1 MVIGLMASFILLLSI
16 FFVAHIYTGFNR
28 EVVSHVVFGT
38 SRDSYGV
45 TKDDE
50 IKKFD
55 SQGFIDRVR
64 ASLRRTTDSN
74 VATTKETESI
84 EIKNSP
90 ESDTTISSDLDT
102 SEVSG
107 AQEQAVSTPHIGGI
121 YVCAETAT
129 NAVENIQFP
138 HIPTVPIFTG
148 IPQCI
153 SESVI
158 GVLHSGSFIY
168 RGENI
173 DTNINASNTDG
184 SFGYARD
191 GFGVYG
197 SIENG
202 VTISNSNLDVCHG
215 HTHEILQ
222 NGVATNV
229 YHYHIT
235 NEYPY
240 SIGCFMG
247 TVSQ

>member
-1 MVIGLMASFILLLSI
+1 MASLILLPSI
-16 FFVAHIYTGFNR
+16 FFVAHIYTGLNKD
-28 EVVSHVVFGT
+28 VVSHVVFGT

-50 IKKFD
+50 TKKFD

-64 ASLRRTTDSN
+64 ASLRRTTGSN
-74 VATTKETESI
+74 IEITKEVESI
-84 EIKNSP
+84 EIKNSL
-90 ESDTTISSDLDT
+90 ESDTTISSDSET
-102 SEVSG
+102 SEVSE
-107 AQEQAVSTPHIGGI
+107 AQEQTVPPPHSGGV
-121 YVCAETAT
+121 YVCAVIPE
-129 NAVENIQFP
+129 NAVENMQLP

-153 SESVI
+153 SESII

-168 RGENI
+168 RGQNI
-173 DTNINASNTDG
+173 DISIHTSNTDG

-222 NGVATNV
+222 NGVVTNV

>member
-1 MVIGLMASFILLLSI
+1 MVIGLTASLILLPSL
-16 FFVAHIYTGFNR
+16 FFVGYIYTGLNR

-45 TKDDE
+45 TKNE
-50 IKKFD
+50 ETKKFD

-74 VATTKETESI
+74 VETTKENELT
-84 EIKNSP
+84 EIKKSID
-90 ESDTTISSDLDT
+90 SDTTVSSYSGT

-107 AQEQAVSTPHIGGI
+107 VQESVVSTPHIGGV
-121 YVCAETAT
+121 YVCATTPT
-129 NAVENIQFP
+129 NAVENMQFP

-153 SESVI
+153 SESII

-168 RGENI
+168 RGKNI
-173 DTNINASNTDG
+173 DTSINASNTDG

-197 SIENG
+197 SVENG

>member
-1 MVIGLMASFILLLSI
+1 MVIGLMAILILLPSI
-16 FFVAHIYTGFNR
+16 FFVAHIYTGLNR
-28 EVVSHVVFGT
+28 EVVSYVVFGT

-45 TKDDE
+45 TKDNE
-50 IKKFD
+50 TKKFD

-64 ASLRRTTDSN
+64 ASLRRTTGTN
-74 VATTKETESI
+74 VETTNENELT
-84 EIKNSP
+84 EIKSSL
-90 ESDTTISSDLDT
+90 ESDVTISSDSDM

-107 AQEQAVSTPHIGGI
+107 TQEQTVSTPHIGGV
-121 YVCAETAT
+121 YVCAVTPT
-129 NAVENIQFP
+129 NAVENMQSS
-138 HIPTVPIFTG
+138 HIPTVPLFTG

-153 SESVI
+153 SESII

-173 DTNINASNTDG
+173 DTSINTPNTDG

-202 VTISNSNLDVCHG
+202 VTIFNTDLDVCHG

-222 NGVATNV
+222 NSVVTNV

-247 TVSQ
+247 MVSQ